1 MLIIGLTGGI
11 GSGKTTVAQ
20 LFSDLGVPVIDTDD
34 IARRLT
40 LPGQPLLASIQ
51 NQFGEAVFNADGT
64 LNRATLAKRIFDDN
78 NARLQLEGIL
88 HPAIWQKVEQQIQS
102 LDSAYCLL
110 VVPLLLETKQT
121 SRVDRILV
129 VDTTGDLQIS
139 RTRQRDQRSV
149 EDITAIMKS
158 QVDRQTRLSAAD
170 DIIDNSDNTQVP
182 LTAQVNSLHKKY
194 LKLASQ
200 STL

>member
-110 VVPLLLETKQT
+110 VVPLLLETKQA
-121 SRVDRILV
+121 SRVDRVLV
-129 VDTTGDLQIS
+129 VDTTEDLQVS
-139 RTRQRDQRSV
+139 RTRQRDHRRE
-149 EDITAIMKS
+149 EDITAIIKS

>member
-78 NARLQLEGIL
+78 NARQQLEDIL
-88 HPAIWQKVEQQIQS
+88 HPAIWQEADKQLQA

-110 VVPLLLETKQT
+110 VVPLLLETNQA
-121 SRVDRILV
+121 SRVDRVLV
-129 VDTTGDLQIS
+129 VDTTEDLQVS
-139 RTRQRDQRSV
+139 RTRQRDQRS
-149 EDITAIMKS
+149 EKDIAAIIKS

>member
-110 VVPLLLETKQT
+110 VVPLLLETKQA
-121 SRVDRILV
+121 SRVDRVLV
-129 VDTTGDLQIS
+129 VDTTEDLQVS
-139 RTRQRDQRSV
+139 RTRQRDQRS
-149 EDITAIMKS
+149 EKDIAAIIKS